1 MKLKTSKNFFKNKKI
16 FIECNSAEK
25 NIHHRKTNYP
35 KLKSISK
42 DLRFFLEKE
51 RYLSHK
57 KPYNNFNDHD
67 EDDDEVEEFIE
78 FIPKK
83 IKFNL
88 IPINSNFKKHS
99 KHKKEIIVAKTR
111 EDSSR
116 NEQALIR
123 NSNLIPLPPSI
134 VSVSKSICII
144 FTQFSSASGFLLKLF
159 KGEENFFCLVT
170 NEYVINENLIRQGAR
185 IEFKYDG

>member
-25 NIHHRKTNYP
+25 NIRHRKTNYP

-42 DLRFFLEKE
+42 DLRFSLEKE

-57 KPYNNFNDHD
+57 KPYNNFDV
-67 EDDDEVEEFIE
+67 DDDNDEAEEFIE

-99 KHKKEIIVAKTR
+99 KHKR
-111 EDSSR
+111 
-116 NEQALIR
+116 
-123 NSNLIPLPPSI
+123 
-134 VSVSKSICII
+134 
-144 FTQFSSASGFLLKLF
+144 KL
-159 KGEENFFCLVT
+159 
-170 NEYVINENLIRQGAR
+170 
-185 IEFKYDG
+185 